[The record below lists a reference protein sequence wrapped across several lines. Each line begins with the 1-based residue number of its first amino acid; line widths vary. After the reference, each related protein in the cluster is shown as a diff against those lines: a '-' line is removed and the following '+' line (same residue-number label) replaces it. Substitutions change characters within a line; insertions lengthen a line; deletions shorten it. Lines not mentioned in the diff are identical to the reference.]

1 MNSDNTAELYREI
14 LDNLDIG
21 IAIFDTDMKY
31 TYINDAY
38 CRATHNPPEFYSN
51 LSITDLINFGFFEKG
66 TGIVEKAL
74 STGKTVY
81 NLVSVTDKSWGHS
94 YNLISTAIPV
104 YHETRGDLKYVI
116 VQQELEQ
123 YLLNRLQICMNDQSI
138 PLHIESNFTSKD
150 TENFIAESPIMK
162 NIISLADSIA
172 KSDVSVLLE
181 GDSGTGKEVL
191 AHYIYKNSSRE
202 DKPFVV
208 LNCGAIPESLIESEL
223 FGYEKGA
230 FTGAL
235 SSGKIGLLEAAN
247 NGTLFLDEIN
257 SMPLSMQTKL
267 LRVLETK
274 KITRIGSTKERP
286 ADFRL
291 ICATNENLIS
301 AIDEKRF
308 RWDLYYRINVISIK
322 IPPLRERQEDILP
335 LAKYF
340 VSNYCTKYHC
350 IKTLGPVV
358 IDKFMS
364 YPWPG
369 NVRELKNIIERLI
382 VTSPPDEFVVPDISF
397 HSHVFE
403 LSGLLASDTIQPAK
417 EKAPSNDTIT
427 PDHFDLHVDIEDDR
441 SYQDYIDEFE
451 KILFE
456 TAAKKFSSV
465 SEMTKALQLNKSTI
479 YRKLKKY
486 GITK

>member
-1 MNSDNTAELYREI
+1 MKYDHMPELYKEI

-31 TYINDAY
+31 IYINDAY
-38 CRATHNPPEFYSN
+38 CQATHNPPEFYSN
-51 LSITDLINFGFFEKG
+51 MSITDLINFGFFEKG
-66 TGIVEKAL
+66 TGVVEKAL
-74 STGKTVY
+74 SSGKTVY
-81 NLVSVTDKSWGHS
+81 NIVSVTDKSWGHS
-94 YNLISTAIPV
+94 YNLISTATPV
-104 YHETRGDLKYVI
+104 YDVTHGDLKYVI
-116 VQQELEQ
+116 VQQEIDQ
-123 YLLNRLQICMNDQSI
+123 HLLNRLQICLSDQPI
-138 PLHIESNFTSKD
+138 PLHIESHFTSKD
-150 TENFIAESPIMK
+150 TENFIVQSPIMK
-162 NIISLADSIA
+162 NVIALADSIS
-172 KSDVSVLLE
+172 KSDVSILLE

-191 AHYIYKNSSRE
+191 AHYIYKNSSRK
-202 DKPFVV
+202 DQPFIV
-208 LNCGAIPESLIESEL
+208 LNCGAIPETLIESEL

-274 KITRIGSTKERP
+274 KITRIGTTKERP

-291 ICATNENLIS
+291 ICATNEHLVS
-301 AIDEKRF
+301 AIEEKRF

-322 IPPLRERQEDILP
+322 IPPLRERKEDILP

-358 IDKFMS
+358 LDKFMS
-364 YPWPG
+364 YSWPG
-369 NVRELKNIIERLI
+369 NVRELKNMVERII
-382 VTSPPDEFVVPDISF
+382 VTSPPDEFIIPDISF
-397 HSHVFE
+397 QNHVFE
-403 LSGLLASDTIQPAK
+403 LSGLLSSDIKQASR
-417 EKAPSNDTIT
+417 EKSASRDADN
-427 PDHFDLHVDIEDDR
+427 HFDLHVEIDEER
-441 SYQDYIDEFE
+441 SYQDYMDEFE
-451 KILFE
+451 KIFFE

-465 SEMTKALQLNKSTI
+465 SEMTKALQINKSTI

-486 GITK
+486 NITK

>member
-1 MNSDNTAELYREI
+1 MKCDHVPELYKEF

-31 TYINDAY
+31 IYINDAY
-38 CRATHNPPEFYSN
+38 CRATHNPPEFYYN
-51 LSITDLINFGFFEKG
+51 LSITDLINFGFLEKG

-74 STGKTVY
+74 SSGKTVY
-81 NLVSVTDKSWGHS
+81 NIVSVTDKSWGHS
-94 YNLISTAIPV
+94 YNLISIATPV

-116 VQQELEQ
+116 VQQEIEQ
-123 YLLNRLQICMNDQSI
+123 HLLNRLQICMNDQPIS
-138 PLHIESNFTSKD
+138 LHIESTFTSKD
-150 TENFIAESPIMK
+150 TENFVAESPIMK
-162 NIISLADSIA
+162 NIISLANSIS

-191 AHYIYKNSSRE
+191 AHYIYKNSSRK
-202 DKPFVV
+202 DKPFIV

-235 SSGKIGLLEAAN
+235 SSGKIGLLETAN

-274 KITRIGSTKERP
+274 KITRIGSAKERP

-322 IPPLRERQEDILP
+322 IPPLRERREDILP

-350 IKTLGPVV
+350 IKTLGSAV
-358 IDKFMS
+358 IDKFLT

-369 NVRELKNIIERLI
+369 NVRELKNTVERLI
-382 VTSPPDEFVVPDISF
+382 VTSPPDEFIIPDTSF
-397 HSHVFE
+397 QNHIFE
-403 LSGLLASDTIQPAK
+403 LSGLLASETMQPVR
-417 EKAPSNDTIT
+417 ENVTST
-427 PDHFDLHVDIEDDR
+427 PGHFDLHIDIEDNC
-441 SYQDYIDEFE
+441 SYQDYLDEFE
-451 KILFE
+451 KIFFK
-456 TAAKKFSSV
+456 TAAKKFNNV
-465 SEMTKALQLNKSTI
+465 SEMTTALQLNKSTI
-479 YRKLKKY
+479 YRKFKKY